1 MRSESERRRARRWR
15 EEQDFHDRWAASVR
29 VEEIAVLHTFAG
41 VTDPENRCALLM
53 LGDLGGQRVLDLGC
67 GFGAASVFFALRG
80 AWVVGV
86 DISQMMLCRARS
98 VADRCRIG
106 GRFQPCRAAAEFL
119 PLRSDSFDLVYG
131 YGILHHADLRLALQ
145 EVRRVLRPGGRAVLV
160 EPLGVNPVVNIY
172 RLLSRD
178 VRTSGERPL
187 MPRDLRTIASV
198 FPRFQHREVQ
208 LLSLLIHVWMALTGR
223 FRLKTDRPW
232 KMILDQWRRYAP
244 VFALLQ
250 RLDSWLL
257 RMVPPLGLLSWA
269 TVLVMDRP
277 HAKTEPAPCADEL
290 QQTRA

>member
-1 MRSESERRRARRWR
+1 MRSENERRARRWR

-29 VEEIAVLHTFAG
+29 VEELDVPDTFAG

-53 LGDLGGQRVLDLGC
+53 LGDLGGRRVLDLGC
-67 GFGAASVFFALRG
+67 GFGAASSFFALRG
-80 AWVVGV
+80 AAVVGV

-98 VADRCRIG
+98 VADRCQVA
-106 GRFQPCRAAAEFL
+106 GRFRACRAAVEYL
-119 PLRSDSFDLVYG
+119 PMCDDSFDLVYG

-208 LLSLLIHVWMALTGR
+208 LLSLLIHVWMAITGR

-250 RLDSWLL
+250 RLDSRLL

-269 TVLVMDRP
+269 TVLVMDKP
-277 HAKTEPAPCADEL
+277 CENAALMPGGHAL
-290 QQTRA
+290 QRTRA